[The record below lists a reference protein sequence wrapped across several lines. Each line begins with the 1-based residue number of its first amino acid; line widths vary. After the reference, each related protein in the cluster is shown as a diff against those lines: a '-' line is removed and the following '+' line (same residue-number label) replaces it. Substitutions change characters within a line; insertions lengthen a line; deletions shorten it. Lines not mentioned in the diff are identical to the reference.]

1 MITDGF
7 ARFFAILLALCVC
20 IAHPGLP
27 ALALFL
33 VVFALVCFVQPG
45 AEDPG
50 KRRREKDR
58 S

>member
-1 MITDGF
+1 MTDGF
-7 ARFFAILLALCVC
+7 GRFLAILLALCVC
-20 IAHPGLP
+20 IAHPDLP